1 MMLLTGSIYGRCESI
16 RISISDG
23 ASLIGLDVKEAK
35 SVKSWVFLKIR
46 VLHVFRPSV
55 VEHSRPIWHVLWGG
69 AGISMHMS
77 GDDRV
82 DLASGRDRNY
92 RNLSLGVGR
101 IRESTTVSQRSISS
115 SAVLALLLEVVIM
128 SEAFRGNKTSSK
140 AG

>member
-1 MMLLTGSIYGRCESI
+1 
-16 RISISDG
+16 
-23 ASLIGLDVKEAK
+23 
-35 SVKSWVFLKIR
+35 
-46 VLHVFRPSV
+46 
-55 VEHSRPIWHVLWGG
+55 
-69 AGISMHMS
+69 MHMS